1 MTAPAREVRAAAGL
15 AGRGLDETTKVVRD
29 MHRAVSRRIF
39 TVTGRGRPRPTPAR
53 LMHEGISQGVYAA
66 VGLGV
71 RAVSAAAGHGLA
83 IAEELRGAED
93 EVAPTPVADTRRGGV
108 VVGAI
113 NGAWGDWLAD
123 RDNPLAL
130 GMSVR
135 RARRDIPLT
144 REDLAA
150 AYPDAT
156 GELTVWL
163 HGLCETEQAW
173 WLGASEDWRD
183 PTSSHGTRLQRLT
196 GSTPVYLRYNTGRH
210 ISDNGEEL
218 ADVLAALVERW
229 PVPVTG
235 LTLVG
240 HSMGGL
246 VVRSACCRGEA
257 AGADWVKLV
266 RRILYLGSP
275 HLGAPLEVG
284 AAAVRR
290 WLGKLPETA
299 PLGRALASRSV
310 GIKDLRHGL
319 VRPEDWADLD
329 LEDWCPEP
337 EDCVPLLETADHY
350 YIGVT
355 LTTSYEHV
363 AAKLLGD
370 ALVTWPSAS
379 GNNGRR
385 NLRLEIDR
393 GRHLGRLHHF
403 DLLNHP
409 RVWDVLADWLT
420 TPAPGE
426 AGRGEQDGAATLT
439 VMPTEPPV
447 D

>member
-1 MTAPAREVRAAAGL
+1 MHGMTAPARDVRAAAGL
-15 AGRGLDETTKVVRD
+15 AGRGLGETTKVVRD
-29 MHRAVSRRIF
+29 THAAIARRVF
-39 TVTGRGRPRPTPAR
+39 TATGVGRPRPTPAR
-53 LMHEGISQGVYAA
+53 LLHDGISQGVYAA

-71 RAVSAAAGHGLA
+71 RAVAGVAGYGLA
-83 IAEELRGAED
+83 VAEELRGLDAAP
-93 EVAPTPVADTRRGGV
+93 APTPVADTRRGGV

-113 NGAWGDWLAD
+113 NGAWGDWLAAQ
-123 RDNPLAL
+123 DNPLAV

-135 RARRDIPLT
+135 RNRRDVPLT
-144 REDLAA
+144 RDGLAA

-173 WLGASEDWRD
+173 WLGAEDRWGD
-183 PTSSHGTRLQRLT
+183 PGSSHGTRLQELT
-196 GSTPVYLRYNTGRH
+196 AATPVYLRYNTGRH
-210 ISDNGEEL
+210 ISDNGEEF
-218 ADVLAALVERW
+218 ADLIGQLVGCW

-246 VVRSACCRGEA
+246 VVRSACCRAEN
-257 AGADWVKLV
+257 AGAEWVDLV
-266 RRILYLGSP
+266 RRIVYLGSP

-290 WLGKLPETA
+290 WLARLPETA

-310 GIKDLRHGL
+310 GIKDLRHG
-319 VRPEDWADLD
+319 VIRAEDWDGLD
-329 LEDWCPEP
+329 FEAWLPEP
-337 EDCVPLLETADHY
+337 EDCPPLLGSSEHF
-350 YIGVT
+350 YIGCT
-355 LTTSYEHV
+355 LTSSHEHV
-363 AAKLLGD
+363 AAKILGD

-379 GNNGRR
+379 GKNRR
-385 NLRLEIDR
+385 RDLKLEIDR

-409 RVWDVLADWLT
+409 RVWEPLAAWLT
-420 TPAPGE
+420 
-426 AGRGEQDGAATLT
+426 
-439 VMPTEPPV
+439 
-447 D
+447 